1 MKFILTNDDGIDAP
15 GLVAL
20 RAAVQG
26 DMLVVAPKDQR
37 SECSHQTTTREAFHV
52 EQRDNGE
59 YAVDGTPA
67 DCTRI
72 ALRHLAEDADLVL
85 SGINAG
91 GNLGADVYI
100 SGTVAAVRE
109 AAFLGK
115 TGVAFSQFFKADEP
129 MDWERTAR
137 WTAEVLE
144 VLLERTRLKRAFYN
158 VNFPHVEADAP
169 DPEVVF
175 CDVCTEPLPVA
186 YEVENGHFRYKGY
199 YPGRER
205 TPGRDVEQCMSG
217 KISVSVIGI

>member
-1 MKFILTNDDGIDAP
+1 MKFVLTNDDGIDAP
-15 GLVAL
+15 GLLAL
-20 RAAVQG
+20 RAAVNG
-26 DMLVVAPKDQR
+26 EALVVAPRDER

-52 EQRDNGE
+52 ERLDNGE
-59 YAVDGTPA
+59 YSVDGTPV

-72 ALRHLAEDADLVL
+72 ALAHLAKDSDMVL

-115 TGVAFSQFFKADEP
+115 TGVAFSQYFNSRVP

-137 WTAEVLE
+137 WTTRVLD

-158 VNFPHVEADAP
+158 VNFPHLEADAP
-169 DPEVVF
+169 DPEIVF

-186 YEVENGHFRYKGY
+186 YEVEDNHYRYRGY
-199 YPGRER
+199 YTKRRR
-205 TPGRDVEQCMSG
+205 TPGRDVEQCFKG
-217 KISVSVIGI
+217 NISVSVIGI